1 MTATSTDELLYDP
14 TDHDTLIDPHALF
27 TRMRDEAPLYH
38 RDDQDFYAVS
48 RFADIENVLVDRE
61 TFVSHRGVVLGLLRS
76 GLEFPGTMIFE
87 DPPAHTIHRALLS
100 RMFTSLRVAG
110 LEAEIRDL
118 CARLMDPLI
127 GSGGF
132 DAVAEIASIVPMR
145 VIGMLIGI
153 PDEDQAGLRDR
164 MLGDRDREGQSI
176 EQRLSGD
183 LFADYIDWRV
193 DHPSDDIMTHLLT
206 AEFADEHGQP
216 ARLTRDELLT
226 YLRIVA
232 GAGNGTTR
240 ILIGW
245 YTKLLADHPD
255 QRALLVA
262 DPSLIPNAIEETL
275 RYEGNTLQ
283 NCRYVARDVELHGEV
298 VPAGSFMVTLTPSG
312 NRDERVFEDAQ
323 SYDVTRDIHHH
334 LAFGFGSHYCLG
346 QALAR
351 LEGRIVLEEMLTRW
365 PEWETDMSGARFM
378 FHEDNRGWDSL
389 PIVVP

>member
-193 DHPSDDIMTHLLT
+193 EHPSDDIMTHLLT
-206 AEFADEHGQP
+206 AEFADEHGETV
-216 ARLTRDELLT
+216 RLTRDELLT

>member
-100 RMFTSLRVAG
+100 RMFTSRRVAG

-193 DHPSDDIMTHLLT
+193 EHPSDDIMTHLLT
-206 AEFADEHGQP
+206 AEFADEHGETV
-216 ARLTRDELLT
+216 RLTRDELLT

-283 NCRYVARDVELHGEV
+283 NCRYVAKDVELHGEV

-323 SYDVTRDIHHH
+323 SYDVTRGIHHH